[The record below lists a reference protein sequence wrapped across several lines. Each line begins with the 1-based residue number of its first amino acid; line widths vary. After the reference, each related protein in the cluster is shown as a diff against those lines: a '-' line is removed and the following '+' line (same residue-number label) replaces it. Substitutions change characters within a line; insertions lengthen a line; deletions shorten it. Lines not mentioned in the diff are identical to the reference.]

1 MIVVITG
8 ASSGIGRATALRFA
22 AKGATVV
29 LTARSESALRQLA
42 SECERLGARTLV
54 LPADVTDEASLHELA
69 QLAAG
74 AFQRIDVWVNNAE
87 ESLFVSLKDTPPEAF
102 RQQAET
108 HLAGYLQGARAAL
121 PAFRQQG
128 HGVLVINVSS
138 VFGTLGASYQNAYAT
153 SKYALRGLSECLRLE
168 GREAHVRVVTV
179 LPATLTTPLLHQGAS
194 ATHKRVKTLEPLYA
208 ADRIARAIVR
218 SALHPRGARSTS
230 AAWPPG
236 PGSCAPGSG
245 AAHRRL
251 TGLGP
256 PARARHPRRPERPPA
271 SRHAPA
277 HGAAAWAARRP
288 RAAGLAVA
296 DPQPWVLFLT
306 ERPGDL
312 LMPPT
317 GQ

>member
-1 MIVVITG
+1 MGARRLRGSVVVITG

-22 AKGATVV
+22 RKGATVV

-121 PAFRQQG
+121 PTFRQQG
-128 HGVLVINVSS
+128 HGVLINVSS
-138 VFGTLGASYQNAYAT
+138 VFGTLGATYQNAYAT

-218 SALHPRGARSTS
+218 SALQPRREVYVSGVAPRSRLLRTWVRRRPVS
-230 AAWPPG
+230 ATPASG
-236 PGSCAPGSG
+236 YRLAPDTPAAPSG
-245 AAHRRL
+245 HRRHATPL
-251 TGLGP
+251 RTGLLLGL
-256 PARARHPRRPERPPA
+256 
-271 SRHAPA
+271 
-277 HGAAAWAARRP
+277 
-288 RAAGLAVA
+288 LAV
-296 DPQPWVLFLT
+296 PVLLGWRWLT
-306 ERPGDL
+306 HSRGFFF
-312 LMPPT
+312 
-317 GQ
+317 